1 MGELSNKLLAW
12 LARLLPKQTVHGDDA
27 VQVGHLKGD
36 LHLDRS
42 TNSSAL
48 HVTHV
53 TQHIYVPAP
62 VSACDQTAAN
72 DSPMTPEQREVLALM
87 RQLRPRAYNQVVSF
101 MRREL
106 GTGLVRQLHGQ
117 QLYRVRRYVDTIQ
130 RNEEEE
136 RA

>member
-1 MGELSNKLLAW
+1 
-12 LARLLPKQTVHGDDA
+12 
-27 VQVGHLKGD
+27 
-36 LHLDRS
+36 
-42 TNSSAL
+42 
-48 HVTHV
+48 
-53 TQHIYVPAP
+53 
-62 VSACDQTAAN
+62 
-72 DSPMTPEQREVLALM
+72 MTPEQREVLALM

-117 QLYRVRRYVDTIQ
+117 QLYRVRRYVETIQ